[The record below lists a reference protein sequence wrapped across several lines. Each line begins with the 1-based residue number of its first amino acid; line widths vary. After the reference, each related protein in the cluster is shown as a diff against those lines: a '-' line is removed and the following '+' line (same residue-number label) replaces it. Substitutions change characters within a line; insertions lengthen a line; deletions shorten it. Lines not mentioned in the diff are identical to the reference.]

1 MSQLGERTVAVKSP
15 RLRGPRSPARA
26 LLAGALSFVDAGP
39 RPMFQAALASLAGTG
54 GAAIAIAIALGPA
67 GRLVTA
73 QREVITFG
81 IAGMAVA
88 GILALATVIIPAS
101 ARRAVLNRLVAPD
114 QRAAIWLALAIWFPF
129 MVTVAYYRIQAT
141 LPASQVWIAFGY
153 LDKRWLIAA
162 YLLGALAPML
172 LLVAAARVLAAGR
185 AHPGTWRSWLRDLAP
200 RGRAAT
206 AADTVSGDTTARD
219 TTASDTTAPADSP
232 ASDTT
237 APAEPPESTMAP
249 GPAPQ
254 AVAAAAR
261 RIRGAG
267 FSRVTVRLLTPLGLA
282 CYFYGPPWYLSRTF
296 GSVPISD
303 QEDLYLGGLQAI
315 SKGAVPYI
323 GPAAIQYG
331 PGSQLIPYLLMRHVY
346 AFSVVG
352 FRESWATL
360 QWAGASVL
368 FVVFFLTLG
377 YVRGLAAALMSALIY
392 PALQLME
399 FVPGGAYNG
408 FFGWANPLRYAGAIS
423 LILLLPAVIRRAPAV
438 RGLAAAGA
446 LGLLWGALSYV
457 GQENLAAGAVGAL
470 VICALLLL
478 AGTSSGR
485 SVLTALLA
493 LLAGFIVA
501 WLPVVAF
508 YASKGLLGRFVYLY
522 FLITRV
528 VAEGYSNTTYG
539 YAGLSPKASAT
550 VASALWAR
558 MYYALPFAL
567 AVLALLAVV
576 QFRPFRVAMEWSGDR
591 IILVALLL
599 TCILLYQGAMLRADA
614 DHLAGTQLV
623 VPALAVTVATVLP
636 RLLCTRRRLTL
647 MLAGTVLFAASFLLL
662 PFQAVKFSSI
672 GGHAA
677 APVLDRQRLAA
688 QAVPATPRTLADQ
701 RLGPGLWAAPNC
713 CGWQAEP
720 MGEFITLMNLIHS
733 IIGKRTTYVV
743 SFLPGH
749 SRVIYFVADLRPAPV
764 PLDLHTMIFT
774 ANQRLAYLA
783 IFRKSVLPK
792 TQALVT
798 RHLGAAEAVYF
809 HERYPHMKRISLEYD
824 GEPLYVLLS
833 R

>member
-1 MSQLGERTVAVKSP
+1 MSQLGERTAAVKSP
-15 RLRGPRSPARA
+15 RPRGPRSPARA
-26 LLAGALSFVDAGP
+26 LLAGALRFVDAGP

-54 GAAIAIAIALGPA
+54 GASIAIAIALGRA

-88 GILALATVIIPAS
+88 GILALSTVIVPAS
-101 ARRAVLNRLVAPD
+101 ARRAVLNRLMAPD

-129 MVTVAYYRIQAT
+129 LVTVAYYRIQAA

-153 LDKRWLIAA
+153 LDKRWLTAA

-200 RGRAAT
+200 RDLAGT
-206 AADTVSGDTTARD
+206 AAD
-219 TTASDTTAPADSP
+219 
-232 ASDTT
+232 
-237 APAEPPESTMAP
+237 AEPPESTVAP

-254 AVAAAAR
+254 AVTAPGPALEAVTAAGPAPQAAAAAAR
-261 RIRGAG
+261 RIRGTG

-368 FVVFFLTLG
+368 FVVFFLALG

-478 AGTSSGR
+478 TGTSSGR

-493 LLAGFIVA
+493 LLAGFLVA

-539 YAGLSPKASAT
+539 YAGLSPKASAA

-576 QFRPFRVAMEWSGDR
+576 QLRPFRVAMEWSGDR

-636 RLLCTRRRLTL
+636 RLLCTRRRLIL

-688 QAVPATPRTLADQ
+688 QPVPATPRTLADQ
-701 RLGPGLWAAPNC
+701 RLGPGLWAGPNC

-733 IIGKRTTYVV
+733 IIGRRTTYVV

-774 ANQRLAYLA
+774 ASQRLAYLA
-783 IFRKSVLPK
+783 TFRKSVLPK

-824 GEPLYVLLS
+824 GAPLYVLLS